1 MGQIGQL
8 LPLLGPDPT
17 PTWQH
22 VSAEEYHAF
31 LRGFHRHEHS
41 VAIDLRHRAHFVH
54 AYPDLRA
61 WFATP
66 LVERVG
72 RLHGEHPRS
81 SSYRASYR
89 GRPYL
94 YYLALRGR
102 IRFDWPWLVAVP
114 RLHIWHLLTQA
125 GLDADLARLT
135 DEAAALGY
143 CAGTARVALSWAI
156 IRLFLHTPNAGTGHL
171 DDALRQELVET
182 VEHFGE
188 RDDIA
193 ALYGSPARYRR
204 SRRHFRSRL
213 HLLHVVLYHRGVSPV
228 EPRKVVPSHAE
239 HPVVR
244 PRMEALMARYLAL
257 RGLTDRPATIARLAV
272 AARSFIAWIAAT
284 HPEVESF
291 AEVTRPQVLAYALS
305 LDAVTV
311 PRTGLPLAAATK
323 VRYLSG
329 LSVFLRDV
337 SAWGWDDAPMHALLT
352 AGDLPRLPL
361 RVPRYVPDDELARL
375 MVAVRALSCP
385 YQRAAL
391 LIARWSGAR
400 KDEIRR
406 LPVDCLDAY
415 PDGTPR
421 LRLPAGKTKRERLVP
436 LNGEAAEAIRAVQA
450 LRRGERGFR
459 DMHTGVETRYLFMN
473 HGKLYSGHYLFD
485 YPLHGACRAAGLVT
499 ADGKP
504 TVSAHRLRHTVG
516 TQLAERGAK
525 LRTIMTVLGHTSPTM
540 TMVYAQISDREV
552 LKDYQAVLGPGATIA
567 GPAATALRS
576 GDVPAAAVEWLRSN
590 FFKTELELG
599 HCLRLPQEGPCEC
612 DLYWTCAKFVTTP
625 EYAPRLRERRHRERA
640 LIDDAASRGWMRE
653 VERHRCTVAHIE
665 RLLQDLGEPVE
676 LPEVRP

>member
-1 MGQIGQL
+1 MEQP
-8 LPLLGPDPT
+8 LPLLGPDST
-17 PTWQH
+17 PSWQH
-22 VSAEEYHAF
+22 VDAEEYHAF
-31 LRGFHRHEHS
+31 LRGFHRHAHS
-41 VAIDLRHRAHFVH
+41 VAIDLRRRAQFVQ

-61 WFATP
+61 WFAAP
-66 LVERVG
+66 LTERVG
-72 RLHGEHPRS
+72 RLHGEHPRCP
-81 SSYRASYR
+81 SYRASYR
-89 GRPYL
+89 GRSYL

-102 IRFDWPWLVAVP
+102 IRFDWAWLVAVP
-114 RLHIWHLLTQA
+114 RLHIWHLLTHA
-125 GLDADLARLT
+125 GLDADLARLIE
-135 DEAAALGY
+135 EAATLGY
-143 CAGTARVALSWAI
+143 RADTARAALSWTI

-171 DDALRQELVET
+171 RDALRQELVET

-193 ALYGSPARYRR
+193 ALYGSPARYRQF
-204 SRRHFRSRL
+204 RRHFRSRL
-213 HLLHVVLYHRGVSPV
+213 HLLHVVLYHRGQSPV
-228 EPRKVVPSHAE
+228 EPHKVVPSHAE
-239 HPVVR
+239 YPVLQ
-244 PRMEALMARYLAL
+244 PRMEAVMERYLAV
-257 RGLTDRPATIARLAV
+257 RRLTDRPATIERLAV
-272 AARSFIAWIAAT
+272 AARSFIAWIAAA
-284 HPEVESF
+284 HPEMESF
-291 AEVTRPQVLAYALS
+291 ADVTRPQVLDYALS
-305 LDAVTV
+305 LDAAIV

-329 LSVFLRDV
+329 LSVFFRDV
-337 SAWGWDDAPMHALLT
+337 SAWAWEDAPAHALLVV
-352 AGDLPRLPL
+352 GDLPKLPL

-375 MVAVRALSCP
+375 MAAVRALSCP

-421 LRLPAGKTKRERLVP
+421 LRLPAGKTKRERIVP
-436 LNGEAAEAIRAVQA
+436 LNEEAAEAIQAVHA

-459 DMHTGVETRYLFMN
+459 DTHTGVETRYLFMN

-485 YPLHGACRAAGLVT
+485 YPLHDACQAAGLVT

-525 LRTIMTVLGHTSPTM
+525 LHTIMTVLGHTSPTM

-567 GPAATALRS
+567 GPAAAILRS
-576 GDVPAAAVEWLRSN
+576 GDVPASAVEWLRSN

-612 DLYWTCAKFVTTP
+612 DLYLTCAKFVTTP
-625 EYAPRLRERRHRERA
+625 EYAPRLRERRQRERE
-640 LIDDAASRGWMRE
+640 LIDDALSHGWMRE
-653 VERHRCTVAHIE
+653 VERHRCTVTRIE
-665 RLLQDLGEPVE
+665 RLLQDLGEPSE
-676 LPEVRP
+676 LPETRV